1 MASLVSEVCSNVA
14 VEPHLQ
20 PVTGEEFDGASAT
33 TDDGARLD
41 ITADG
46 IWGGSHERT
55 FFGVRIFTPHVHSDS
70 DHRGIVAV
78 YRKHEAEKRRVYE
91 QRILE
96 IEHATFIPLVMSTIG
111 GLANSA
117 TIFYKRLASMLSQ
130 KWDQPYAT
138 TMGWLRCRLSFSLLH
153 SSIRSIRGAQSSSG
167 APQKFNLL
175 PDDLVVEETLG
186 SFYSLA

>member
-1 MASLVSEVCSNVA
+1 MSEVCSNVA
-14 VEPHLQ
+14 VEPYLQ
-20 PVTGEEFDGASAT
+20 PVTGKEFDGASAT
-33 TDDGARLD
+33 TDDGARLN
-41 ITADG
+41 IAADG

-55 FFGVRIFTPHVHSDS
+55 FFDVRIFNLHVHSNRDR
-70 DHRGIVAV
+70 RGIAAV
-78 YRKHEAEKRRVYE
+78 YWKHEAEKRRVYE

-96 IEHATFIPLVMSTIG
+96 IEHATFIPLVMSTAS

-117 TIFYKRLASMLSQ
+117 TILYKRLASILSQ

-153 SSIRSIRGAQSSSG
+153 SSIRSIRGARSSSG

-175 PDDLVVEETLG
+175 PVDLVVEETLG
-186 SFYSLA
+186 SFNSLA